1 MQRLIRFFI
10 LIVPGFVFSQVSFEA
25 LTDAE
30 SVLQN
35 STFQVTFQLK
45 NAEGSGFSPPVFS
58 PFRVV
63 SGPSRSM
70 QTTIINGAMSSS
82 IGFVYVLTCNQV
94 GSFTIP
100 SASIVVRGKTL
111 QSKPITI
118 KVVKATATA
127 ESGAADVFIKAI
139 VEKQEV
145 YFSEQFILTYKLY
158 TRVSIENIEFA
169 SKPDLD
175 AFQEEAV
182 NMLNNTSQRE
192 IFEGRE
198 YTTKIL
204 TKTALYPVKTGRITI
219 DPAVFRIVKGE
230 SDPFGFGMPSLFRSQ
245 VENITSNELKIIVK
259 ELPQPIP
266 EHFSGAVGEMF
277 VQKNPLN
284 KTYTLNDAIH
294 LGFQLQGDANF
305 NTIKPD
311 FVQLDSSFEIS
322 DSKAADVIK
331 VTDEP
336 RITKTRKYDYLIV
349 PKSPGEF
356 LISPYFVYF
365 NPVQNKYVLIKDSIK
380 VQITGVSTAVA
391 AQELED
397 IKDIKRSV
405 SLEFQSPALIKDYRA
420 WVLCGLPIGF
430 ILISWYQR
438 NAKSF
443 FAKKSKISSDELS
456 FGQTLNLDDLERI
469 IAKKF
474 FLKYPNVS
482 EESSWVAI
490 KQFLQQNKNED
501 KIAEN
506 FLGVIQNLE
515 TLKYSGTASS
525 DQLMH
530 LSEVIRNL

>member
-1 MQRLIRFFI
+1 MQYLIRLFI
-10 LIVPGFVFSQVSFEA
+10 LIIPGFVFSQVSFEA
-25 LTDAE
+25 ITDAE

-45 NAEGSGFSPPVFS
+45 NAEGSGFSPPSFS

-82 IGFVYVLTCNQV
+82 VGFVYVLTCNQI
-94 GSFTIP
+94 GSYTIP
-100 SASIVVRGKTL
+100 SAGIVVRGRTI
-111 QSKPITI
+111 QTKPITI

-127 ESGAADVFIKAI
+127 SSGGADVFIKAI

-145 YFSEQFILTYKLY
+145 YLAEQFILSYKLY
-158 TRVSIENIEFA
+158 TRVNIENIEFA

-192 IFEGRE
+192 IYEGRE
-198 YTTKIL
+198 YTTKVL
-204 TKTALYPVKTGRITI
+204 SKTALYPVKTGMITI
-219 DPAVFRIVKGE
+219 DPAVFRIVKGDN
-230 SDPFGFGMPSLFRSQ
+230 DPFGFGMPSLFRSQ
-245 VENITSNELKIIVK
+245 VENITCNELKIKVK
-259 ELPQPIP
+259 DLPQPIP

-277 VQKNPLN
+277 VQKNPIN

-311 FVQLDSSFEIS
+311 FVLLDSSFEIS
-322 DSKAADVIK
+322 DSKAADIIK

-349 PKSPGEF
+349 PKSPGEY

-380 VQITGVSTAVA
+380 VQIIGANNQLATQDQV
-391 AQELED
+391 D

-405 SLEFQSPALIKDYRA
+405 SLEFNSPTLIRDYRS
-420 WVLCGLPIGF
+420 WMLFGLPIGLLLF
-430 ILISWYQR
+430 
-438 NAKSF
+438 SF
-443 FAKKSKISSDELS
+443 YKKKAEYFSAKKSKVDRNDLSS
-456 FGQTLNLDDLERI
+456 FQHLNLDNLEKLLARKI
-469 IAKKF
+469 L
-474 FLKYPNVS
+474 LKYPNVS
-482 EESSWVAI
+482 EESTWVVI
-490 KQFLQQNKNED
+490 KQFLQQKKNED
-501 KIAEN
+501 KVAQN
-506 FLGVIQNLE
+506 FLNIIQYLD
-515 TLKYSGTASS
+515 TLKYSGAVSS
-525 DQLMH
+525 EQLTQLH
-530 LSEVIRNL
+530 ELINLV